1 MSSLV
6 SFFAGAFIGG
16 VVAYIFS
23 RRVANV
29 QFDNAKTRDKSQKKR
44 YKDIYIRAS
53 NQRLSLGPYI
63 VALGGGTGL
72 STLLKGLKC
81 FTRNITAIVTVTD
94 EGGSSGR
101 LRQEWGVLP
110 PGDIRNCLLALAED
124 DSSLN
129 RLLNFR
135 FDRGELAGH
144 SLGNLLLLA
153 ATEIA
158 GDFRKGIEELNYM
171 LAIRGQVLPVTT
183 ESVCLV
189 GRTKN
194 GSRVEG
200 ELNITTCGPD
210 LEELWLEPRNA
221 KPLPEVLKAISNAD
235 LIVLGPGSLFT
246 SVIPNLL
253 VEEVSNAILNSSAPV
268 VYVCNLMTQPLET
281 EGFSVWDHAKWIAKV
296 LRRFPDFVVANS
308 TPLPQDISSRYIA
321 AGSMPLLVTPEEREK
336 FKKIGVYL
344 IEDKLY
350 KINEEGSVRH
360 DSVKLAE
367 CLVRIARSAREREIW
382 KESIQFSG
390 MSG

>member
-6 SFFAGAFIGG
+6 SFFAGIFLGG
-16 VVAYIFS
+16 AVAYLFS
-23 RRVANV
+23 RRTSNI
-29 QFDNAKTRDKSQKKR
+29 QRDSKTGDKIKER
-44 YKDIYIRAS
+44 YKDVYFSAS
-53 NQRLSLGPYI
+53 RQRLSLGPYI

-81 FTRNITAIVTVTD
+81 FTRNITAVVTVTD

-101 LRQEWGVLP
+101 LRQEWGMLP

-183 ESVCLV
+183 ESICLV

-194 GSRVEG
+194 GVRVEG
-200 ELNITTCGPD
+200 ELNITNYGSS
-210 LEELWLEPRNA
+210 LEEIWLEPKGV
-221 KPLPEVLKAISNAD
+221 KPLPEVLNAISNAD

-253 VEEVSNAILNSSAPV
+253 VEKVANAIVTSPAPV

-281 EGFSVWDHAKWIAKV
+281 EGFTVLDHVRWIAKV
-296 LRRFPDFVVANS
+296 LRGFPDFVVVNAMS
-308 TPLPQDISSRYIA
+308 LPEEISSKYTA
-321 AGSMPLLVTPEEREK
+321 AGSMPLLVTTEEKER
-336 FKKIGVYL
+336 FKKIGIDL

-350 KINEEGSVRH
+350 EISEEGAVRH
-360 DSVKLAE
+360 NSVKLAE
-367 CLVRIARSAREREIW
+367 CLIRIARSAREREIW